1 MNRLLGRGKG
11 ANRCPPGA
19 QALPKEAPLQQGAFA
34 AAAAAAAAMSLS
46 LGKCLLLPLQRI
58 QSCGRGGP
66 SAAAAATAAA
76 AASAASASFAQDD
89 LDSNESDGDVVDDL
103 PMPSAKAQAKNRQSV
118 SAEVYGEWNKK
129 KDFVPP
135 VHEKTPEQKKRIQ
148 EILENSFLFSS
159 LDVED
164 EEVVLKAFEEKT
176 VMKGERLIEQGADG
190 DRLYLIEE
198 GEAAVYKETL
208 NEETGQRES
217 RQVNTMKPGDTV
229 GELALMYNAPRAATV
244 VAASDLKLW
253 SLDRETFTRIV
264 RDAAAKKRELYEES
278 LKEVFIAAAAA
289 AAEEESSSCCS
300 LLLLLLL
307 RAKYVALLKDVDPYE
322 RSKVADALKR
332 QDYEAGDEIIRE
344 GQEGDT
350 FYLLLDGEAEALK
363 NGKVVMRY
371 TRGGYFG
378 ELALLKNQ
386 PRAATVVAKTHCK
399 LAYLE
404 RKSFKRL
411 LGPLEAL
418 LMRNMDH
425 YRQVMKQ
432 LGLDTRYLDN

>member
-1 MNRLLGRGKG
+1 MGDSFG
-11 ANRCPPGA
+11 ACFRCA
-19 QALPKEAPLQQGAFA
+19 V
-34 AAAAAAAAMSLS
+34 
-46 LGKCLLLPLQRI
+46 
-58 QSCGRGGP
+58 
-66 SAAAAATAAA
+66 
-76 AASAASASFAQDD
+76 AQDD

-103 PMPSAKAQAKNRQSV
+103 PVPSAKAQAKNRQSV
-118 SAEVYGEWNKK
+118 SAEAYGEWNKRE
-129 KDFVPP
+129 DFVAP

-164 EEVVLKAFEEKT
+164 EEVVLKAFEEEM
-176 VMKGERLIEQGADG
+176 VLKGERLIEQGADG

-198 GEAAVYKETL
+198 GEAAVYKETVD
-208 NEETGQRES
+208 EQTGQRQS
-217 RQVNTMKPGDTV
+217 QQVNTMKAGDTV

-278 LKEVFIAAAAA
+278 LKEV
-289 AAEEESSSCCS
+289 
-300 LLLLLLL
+300 
-307 RAKYVALLKDVDPYE
+307 ALLKDVDPYE
-322 RSKVADALKR
+322 RSKIADALKT

-344 GQEGDT
+344 GWEGDT
-350 FYLLLDGEAEALK
+350 FYLLLNGEAEAIK

-432 LGLDTRYLDN
+432 LGLDARYLDA

>member
-1 MNRLLGRGKG
+1 METSSTTY
-11 ANRCPPGA
+11 
-19 QALPKEAPLQQGAFA
+19 QW
-34 AAAAAAAAMSLS
+34 S
-46 LGKCLLLPLQRI
+46 
-58 QSCGRGGP
+58 
-66 SAAAAATAAA
+66 AAATAAA
-76 AASAASASFAQDD
+76 AVVAAAAAA
-89 LDSNESDGDVVDDL
+89 
-103 PMPSAKAQAKNRQSV
+103 PSAKAQAKNRQSV

-135 VHEKTPEQKKRIQ
+135 TEAQGCGGDESLPLLQ
-148 EILENSFLFSS
+148 EDGCCPCCCCAAAFAAALSLLLLLLLLLQLGVAVEMCLLAS

-164 EEVVLKAFEEKT
+164 EEVVLKAFEEVS

-198 GEAAVYKETL
+198 GEAAVYKETVD
-208 NEETGQRES
+208 EKTGQKQS
-217 RQVNTMKPGDTV
+217 QQVNTMKPGDTV

-244 VAASDLKLW
+244 IAASDLKLW

-264 RDAAAKKRELYEES
+264 RDAAARKRELYEES
-278 LKEVFIAAAAA
+278 LKE
-289 AAEEESSSCCS
+289 
-300 LLLLLLL
+300 
-307 RAKYVALLKDVDPYE
+307 VALLKDVDPYE
-322 RSKVADALKR
+322 RSKIADALKT
-332 QDYEAGDEIIRE
+332 QDYEAGDEIIKE

-350 FYLLLDGEAEALK
+350 FFLLLDGEAEAIK

-399 LAYLE
+399 LAFLE

-425 YRQVMKQ
+425 YRQVMQQ
-432 LGLDTRYLDN
+432 LGLDTKYLDN